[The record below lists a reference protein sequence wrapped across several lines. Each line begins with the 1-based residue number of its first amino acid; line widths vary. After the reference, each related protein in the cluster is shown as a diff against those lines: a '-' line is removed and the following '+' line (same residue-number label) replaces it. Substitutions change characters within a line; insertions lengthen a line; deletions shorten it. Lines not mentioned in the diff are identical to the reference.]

1 MYFPLGKP
9 LRNFSL
15 EQMSFSDTLTTIWWN
30 PQAFHFLLNK
40 ENMLLQFNGADIKLA
55 DYTIFVVS

>member
-15 EQMSFSDTLTTIWWN
+15 EQMSFSDTLLTTIWRN
-30 PQAFHFLLNK
+30 LQAFHFLMNK
-40 ENMLLQFNGADIKLA
+40 ENMLLI
-55 DYTIFVVS
+55 